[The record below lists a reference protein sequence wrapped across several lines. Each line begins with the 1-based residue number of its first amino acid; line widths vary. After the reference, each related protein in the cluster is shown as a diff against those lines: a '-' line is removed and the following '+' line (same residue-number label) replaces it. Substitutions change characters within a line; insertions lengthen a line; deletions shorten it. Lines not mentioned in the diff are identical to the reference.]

1 MWTASLGK
9 YRSIVLS
16 IALFLFFDLGVL
28 VLNFLISSEITSDAI
43 NVNLAGRQRMLSQR
57 IAKTALQVRDR
68 VSTGKPADNELA
80 ELKAATATF
89 DRTLKAF
96 TTGGQTLSGAGAEIT
111 IARID
116 DAAAQR
122 MLEETYSIWSPFA
135 QYVGLLTGAQGLA
148 EDRAIDVALMA
159 EDANLRLLKL
169 MNELTTRV
177 EETASDKASKLRMV
191 QVAGITLATINF
203 LIILFHF
210 IGHLR
215 KSDRELERAR
225 RETEDILRTTQEG
238 LLLLDQD
245 FAIAHQHSKALNA
258 ILGLPEIGGRNFV
271 DLLRP
276 MVSAKT
282 LDTTREYLDLL
293 MKHDIKEKLVAS
305 INPLNWVEI
314 VTPAGTGHAGTSFL
328 EFNFNRVMEAGKV
341 THLLVTVNDI
351 TRRVKLERD
360 LKATEERAKGQMSV
374 LVEIMQIEPSALSQ
388 FLRSVMDGLHDMN
401 RLLTEQDDA
410 QAAQQSK
417 INGLFR
423 HAHRIKGDAAALGM
437 NGLAEMFHQAENLL
451 AEMRERPSLT
461 GENFLPVAVRLK
473 ELFEYVGQIESAV
486 ERISQIRGITTVE
499 APRPA
504 TVPEAM
510 QLPFVAQWSAFA
522 NSVAARHGNQVE
534 LVYSGM
540 DIRMLPESIQS
551 PLQSMVN
558 QFIRNAVAHGVEPP
572 SVRERLGKSPAGRL
586 AIYISEREDGGVDLS
601 FRDDGRGISVDAIR
615 RAAVAKGRLTEDEA
629 GTWDQRRI
637 VSLIFEGGLSTAE
650 HAGEDAGRG
659 VGLDAVRDLVAKL
672 AGRIRIGSAPNQ
684 YCHFRI
690 SLAPNR
696 LTEAG
701 YA

>member
-1 MWTASLGK
+1 MWIAGLGK
-9 YRSIVLS
+9 YRNIVLS

-28 VLNFLISSEITSDAI
+28 VLNFIISSEISADAT

-68 VSTGKPADNELA
+68 VATGRPADKELA

-89 DRTLKAF
+89 DSTLKAF
-96 TTGGQTLSGAGAEIT
+96 TAGGQTLSGAGAEIT

-122 MLEETYSIWSPFA
+122 MLEETYAIWSPFA
-135 QYVGLLTGAQGLA
+135 QYVGLLTGSQGLA
-148 EDRAIDVALMA
+148 ADRAADVASMA
-159 EDANLRLLKL
+159 EEANLRLLKL

-177 EETASDKASKLRMV
+177 EETASDKASRLRMV
-191 QVAGITLATINF
+191 QVAGITLATLNF

-215 KSDRELERAR
+215 ESDRELERAR

-238 LLLLDQD
+238 LLLLDQG
-245 FAIAHQHSKALNA
+245 FGIAHQHSKALNA
-258 ILGLPEIGGRNFV
+258 ILGIPEIGGRNFV

-276 MVSAKT
+276 LVSAKT

-293 MKHDIKEKLVAS
+293 MKHDIKEKLVTS

-314 VTPAGTGHAGTSFL
+314 THAADSGQASAKFL

-341 THLLVTVNDI
+341 THLLVTINDI
-351 TRRVKLERD
+351 TRRVKLERE

-374 LVEIMQIEPSALSQ
+374 LVEIMQIEPSALSL
-388 FLRSVMDGLHDMN
+388 FLRSVMDGLQDMN
-401 RLLTEQDDA
+401 RLLTVQDDA
-410 QAAQQSK
+410 QAAQQTK

-423 HAHRIKGDAAALGM
+423 HAHRIKGDAASLGM
-437 NGLAEMFHQAENLL
+437 NGLAETFHQAENLL
-451 AEMRERPSLT
+451 VEMRERPSLT
-461 GENFLPVAVRLK
+461 GENFLPVAVKLK

-504 TVPEAM
+504 ATPDAM

-534 LVYSGM
+534 LVYSGI
-540 DIRMLPESIQS
+540 DVRTLPESVQTS
-551 PLQSMVN
+551 LQSIVN
-558 QFIRNAVAHGVEPP
+558 QFIRNAVAHGIEPP
-572 SVRERLGKSPAGRL
+572 NVREQLGKSPAGRL
-586 AIYISEREDGGVDLS
+586 AIYISQREDGGVDLS
-601 FRDDGRGISVDAIR
+601 FRDDGRGISVEAIR

-650 HAGEDAGRG
+650 QAGEDAGRG
-659 VGLDAVRDLVAKL
+659 VGLDAVKDIVAKL

-696 LTEAG
+696 LAEAG

>member
-1 MWTASLGK
+1 MWIASLGK
-9 YRSIVLS
+9 YRNIVLS

-28 VLNFLISSEITSDAI
+28 VLNFIISSEIASDAI

-68 VSTGKPADNELA
+68 VTTDRPAGNELA

-89 DRTLKAF
+89 DRTLTAF
-96 TTGGQTLSGAGAEIT
+96 TVGGPTLSGAGAEIT

-116 DAAAQR
+116 DAAAQK

-135 QYVGLLTGAQGLA
+135 QYVGLLTGTQGLA
-148 EDRAIDVALMA
+148 ADKAANVAAMA
-159 EDANLRLLKL
+159 EETNLRLLKL
-169 MNELTTRV
+169 MNDLTSRV
-177 EETASDKASKLRMV
+177 EETASDKASKLRLI
-191 QVAGITLATINF
+191 QVTGITLATINF
-203 LIILFHF
+203 LFILFHF

-238 LLLLDQD
+238 LLLLDHE
-245 FAIAHQHSKALNA
+245 FGIAHQHSKSLNA
-258 ILGLPEIGGRNFV
+258 ILGIADIGGRNFV

-276 MVSAKT
+276 LVSAKT

-293 MKHDIKEKLVAS
+293 MNHDIKEKLVAS

-314 VTPAGTGHAGTSFL
+314 SQPEAAGNGGVKFL

-341 THLLVTVNDI
+341 THLLVTANDI

-360 LKATEERAKGQMSV
+360 LKATEERAKGQISV
-374 LVEIMQIEPSALSQ
+374 LVEIMQIEPAALAQ
-388 FLRSVMDGLHDMN
+388 FLRSVMDGLQDMN
-401 RLLTEQDDA
+401 RLLTEQDGS
-410 QAAQQSK
+410 QAAQQTK

-423 HAHRIKGDAAALGM
+423 HAHRIKGDAAGLGM
-437 NGLAEMFHQAENLL
+437 SGLAEMFHQTESLL
-451 AEMRERPSLT
+451 VEMREHPSLA
-461 GENFLPVAVRLK
+461 GENFLPVTVKLK

-504 TVPEAM
+504 DAPEVM

-522 NSVAARHGNQVE
+522 SSVAARHGNQVE
-534 LVYSGM
+534 LVYSGL
-540 DIRMLPESIQS
+540 DIRTLPDSVQT
-551 PLQSMVN
+551 PLQSIVN
-558 QFIRNAVAHGVEPP
+558 QFIRNAVAHGIEPP
-572 SVRERLGKSPAGRL
+572 GMRQRLGKSPAGHL
-586 AIYISEREDGGVDLS
+586 AIYISQREDGGVDLS
-601 FRDDGRGISVDAIR
+601 FRDDGRGISVEAIR
-615 RAAVAKGRLTEDEA
+615 TAAVAKGRLTEEEA
-629 GTWDQRRI
+629 ATWDQRRI

-650 HAGEDAGRG
+650 QATEDAGRG

-672 AGRIRIGSAPNQ
+672 YGRIRIGSAPSQ

-690 SLAPNR
+690 SLAPHR
-696 LTEAG
+696 LAELGGA
-701 YA
+701 

>member
-1 MWTASLGK
+1 MWIASLGK
-9 YRSIVLS
+9 YRNIVLS

-28 VLNFLISSEITSDAI
+28 VLNFLISSEIASDAI

-68 VSTGKPADNELA
+68 VSVGKPADSELA

-96 TTGGQTLSGAGAEIT
+96 TSGGPTLSGAGVEIT

-116 DAAAQR
+116 DAAAQK
-122 MLEETYSIWSPFA
+122 MLEETYSIWSPLA
-135 QYVGLLTGAQGLA
+135 QYVGLLTGTQGLA
-148 EDRAIDVALMA
+148 ADRAASVALMA
-159 EDANLRLLKL
+159 EEANLRLLKL

-177 EETASDKASKLRMV
+177 EETASDKANKLRMV
-191 QVAGITLATINF
+191 QVAGISLATINF

-245 FAIAHQHSKALNA
+245 FGIAHQHSKALNA
-258 ILGLPEIGGRNFV
+258 ILGVPEIGGRNFV
-271 DLLRP
+271 DVLRP
-276 MVSAKT
+276 LVSAKA

-293 MKHDIKEKLVAS
+293 MKHDIKEKLVTS

-314 VTPAGTGHAGTSFL
+314 TQPEGAGHASAKFL

-351 TRRVKLERD
+351 SRRVKLERD
-360 LKATEERAKGQMSV
+360 LKETEERAKGQMSV
-374 LVEIMQIEPSALSQ
+374 LVEIMQVEPSALSQ
-388 FLRSVMDGLHDMN
+388 FLRSVMDGLQDMN
-401 RLLTEQDDA
+401 RLLTEQDDT
-410 QAAQQSK
+410 QAGQQTK

-423 HAHRIKGDAAALGM
+423 NAHRIKGDAAGLGM
-437 NGLAEMFHQAENLL
+437 NGLAEMFHQTENLL
-451 AEMRERPSLT
+451 VEMREHPSLT
-461 GENFLPVAVRLK
+461 GENFLPVTVKLK
-473 ELFEYVGQIESAV
+473 ELFEHVGQIESAV
-486 ERISQIRGITTVE
+486 ERISQMRGITTVE

-504 TVPEAM
+504 SVPDAT
-510 QLPFVAQWSAFA
+510 QLPFVAQWVAFA
-522 NSVAARHGNQVE
+522 NSVAARHDSQVE
-534 LVYSGM
+534 LVYSGV
-540 DIRMLPESIQS
+540 DIRTLPESVQT
-551 PLQSMVN
+551 PLQSIVN
-558 QFIRNAVAHGVEPP
+558 QFIRNAVAHGIEPA
-572 SVRERLGKSPAGRL
+572 VDREKLGKSPAGRL
-586 AIYISEREDGGVDLS
+586 AVYISQREDGGVDLS
-601 FRDDGRGISVDAIR
+601 FRDDGRGISVEAIR
-615 RAAVAKGRLTEDEA
+615 RAAVAKGRLTEEEA
-629 GTWDQRRI
+629 STWDQRRI

-650 HAGEDAGRG
+650 QANEDAGRG
-659 VGLDAVRDLVAKL
+659 VGLDAVKDLVAKL
-672 AGRIRIGSAPNQ
+672 SGRIRIGSAPNQ

-696 LTEAG
+696 LADLG